1 MKQPLIPL
9 SLCIIVLCM
18 ILAAGCTGTEPAT
31 APATP
36 TPPGPAA
43 TAAPP
48 APGYPVTSQEIKDY
62 VEYAAAWA
70 AEHGRDEAFAAFGN
84 ATGPFVTGDV
94 YVYALDYEGIALALP
109 FQPAMAGTDFTPL
122 LDASGKPFTAVEIQL
137 AKSGGGYILY
147 HYPYPADDQPS
158 MQKLSYVRPVDDTY
172 WIGAGIYTSE
182 DRLID
187 AELRQFLADAKAY
200 AVANGR
206 EEALAA
212 FNNLSGPFIDGELY
226 IFAYDYNGTV
236 LSWPYRPD
244 QIGVNRYNATD
255 PMGISHI
262 QSFISTAKR
271 GGGVVDYYT
280 TNPFSNTT
288 ELKVSWVTDVDDTWL
303 IGAGRYIM
311 PGPLVL
317 RA

>member
-1 MKQPLIPL
+1 MKPALL
-9 SLCIIVLCM
+9 TLFLGIVVLAL
-18 ILAAGCTGTEPAT
+18 ILAAGCTDREPSPE
-31 APATP
+31 APVS
-36 TPPGPAA
+36 PGP
-43 TAAPP
+43 TGTIAPP
-48 APGYPVTSQEIKDY
+48 AVGYPETSQDIKDY
-62 VEYAAAWA
+62 VDHAAVWA
-70 AEHGRDEAFAAFGN
+70 IEHGRDEAIAAFGN

-109 FQPAMAGTDFTPL
+109 FQPAMVGTDFTPL

-137 AKSGGGYILY
+137 VKSGGGYILY

-187 AELRQFLADAKAY
+187 PAFRQFLADAKTY

-206 EEALAA
+206 EKALAA

-226 IFAYDYNGTV
+226 VFAYDYNGTV
-236 LSWPYRPD
+236 LSWPHRPD
-244 QIGVNRYNATD
+244 QIGVNRYNVTD
-255 PMGISHI
+255 PMGIYHI
-262 QSFISTAKR
+262 RSFITTAKR

-280 TNPFSNTT
+280 TNPFTNATD
-288 ELKVSWVTDVDDTWL
+288 LKVSWVTDVDGTWL
-303 IGAGRYIM
+303 IGAGRYIV